1 MLNISIT
8 FPSPLAN
15 SQVCLSVCKYKHLFP
30 IDINNISVQGR
41 VIRRIIPKLGI
52 FLPLFR
58 DIKVIFFNFYC
69 YFYFFVLFFFFFV
82 AVQHIC
88 NYMTCNFL
96 LLSMTATFLTFMA
109 KTCLIWCL
117 YHSKIIVNSPQYGLL
132 KLVYP
137 QFGSSEK

>member
-8 FPSPLAN
+8 FPSPLAH
-15 SQVCLSVCKYKHLFP
+15 SEYALLCKYKHLFP
-30 IDINNISVQGR
+30 IDINSIFVQGR

-58 DIKVIFFNFYC
+58 NIKVIFFNFYC
-69 YFYFFVLFFFFFV
+69 YFYFFVLFFV
-82 AVQHIC
+82 AVQNIC
-88 NYMTCNFL
+88 SYITCNFL

-117 YHSKIIVNSPQYGLL
+117 YQSKIIVNSPQYG
-132 KLVYP
+132 
-137 QFGSSEK
+137 